1 MDKIALK
8 CLLPF
13 KKGTTEQNKIANYFD
28 HQAFPSL
35 MAGLFIT
42 LEGIDGCGKSTA
54 SKELAR
60 ILESKGH
67 EVYLTLEPSESWLG
81 QAVRRSYTEEI
92 SPYTEVFLFLADRA
106 THTLDMEKKL
116 ADGQVVI
123 SDRYC
128 DSSTAYQG
136 EALEELLAKQGIDSV
151 DWITQMNSTVIRE
164 PDITFLLDIDPE
176 TSLER
181 LKVREELSKFEK
193 HNYLE
198 KVRANYLRIA
208 KTEGRMRIINA
219 RQPAEKVLADIQD
232 ILEESFKHQH

>member
-1 MDKIALK
+1 MISSLGKY
-8 CLLPF
+8 
-13 KKGTTEQNKIANYFD
+13 ENKNYFD
-28 HQAFPSL
+28 HKAFLVP
-35 MAGLFIT
+35 MTGIFIT

-60 ILESKGH
+60 VLGDKGH
-67 EVYLTLEPSESWLG
+67 KVHHTLEPSESWLG

-92 SPYTEVFLFLADRA
+92 SPFTEVFLFLADRA
-106 THTLDMEKKL
+106 THTEEIKKKL
-116 ADGQVVI
+116 ADGQIVI

-136 EALEELLAKQGIDSV
+136 ASLEEPLAKQGIDSV
-151 DWITQMNSTVIRE
+151 DWITRMNATVIRE
-164 PDITFLLDIDPE
+164 PDITFLLDIDSE

-208 KTEGRMRIINA
+208 ETESRIKIIDA
-219 RQPAEKVLADIQD
+219 KQPAEEVLADILA